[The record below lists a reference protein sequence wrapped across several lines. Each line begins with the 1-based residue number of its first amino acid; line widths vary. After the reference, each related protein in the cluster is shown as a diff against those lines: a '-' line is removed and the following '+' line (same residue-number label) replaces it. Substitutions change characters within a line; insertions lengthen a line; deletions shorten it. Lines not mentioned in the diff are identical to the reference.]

1 MKMKSKFILRILAST
16 VSVVLLA
23 SALPFQSSE
32 LTTADAAQTTT
43 ISNPIIWAD
52 VPDED
57 IIRVDDTYYMVS
69 TTMYFSPGAPIMKSK
84 DLVSWEICNY
94 VYDTYADGDKQTLKM
109 VKMIIRM
116 DSGRQVLDTMTVTS
130 MYFLEVMALENPI
143 YTRLRTLKTERGHA
157 AR

>member
-84 DLVSWEICNY
+84 EFGFM
-94 VYDTYADGDKQTLKM
+94 GDMQL
-109 VKMIIRM
+109 
-116 DSGRQVLDTMTVTS
+116 
-130 MYFLEVMALENPI
+130 
-143 YTRLRTLKTERGHA
+143 RL
-157 AR
+157 

>member
-1 MKMKSKFILRILAST
+1 MKMKSNILRILAST

-57 IIRVDDTYYMVS
+57 IIRKHHNVFQSGCTDH
-69 TTMYFSPGAPIMKSK
+69 
-84 DLVSWEICNY
+84 EIKRFGFMGNM
-94 VYDTYADGDKQTLKM
+94 QL
-109 VKMIIRM
+109 
-116 DSGRQVLDTMTVTS
+116 
-130 MYFLEVMALENPI
+130 
-143 YTRLRTLKTERGHA
+143 RL
-157 AR
+157 